1 MKRLIAVGLIAG
13 LMVGSLGAPV
23 HAQKKKKPRVV
34 EIAYNVPGR
43 GVAPVGGFPVPGSQ
57 IPLLPGEKFIRIEV
71 TETTG
76 QKVFGWIGQGDL
88 DGNGMNDDLYGPFC
102 GSHPGPIPIADPKQP
117 IAGIYMYNGVCND
130 LATPSVMTRGTI
142 KVTLSRRPF

>member
-1 MKRLIAVGLIAG
+1 MRRILVVGLV
-13 LMVGSLGAPV
+13 LVLGMSSAVTPAV
-23 HAQKKKKPRVV
+23 AKKKKARRVL
-34 EIAYNVPGR
+34 EIAYNAPGL

-57 IPLLPGEKFIRIEV
+57 ILLLPGERFIRIEV

-76 QKVFGWIGQGDL
+76 NKVFGWIGQGDL
-88 DGNGMNDDLYGPFC
+88 DGNGMNDDLYGNFC

-117 IAGIYMYNGVCND
+117 IAGIYMFNGLCDD

-142 KVTLSRRPF
+142 KVTLSSRPF